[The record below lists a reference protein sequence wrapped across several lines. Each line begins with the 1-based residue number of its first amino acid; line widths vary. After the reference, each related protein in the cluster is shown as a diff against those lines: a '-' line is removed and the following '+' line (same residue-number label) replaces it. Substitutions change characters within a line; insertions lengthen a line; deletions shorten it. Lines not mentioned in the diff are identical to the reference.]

1 MIWGK
6 AVGLLGFMPSRP
18 RDEVDRFFDL
28 EYRRESADYRDVL
41 NREFRKGLKNSSETA
56 K

>member
-6 AVGLLGFMPSRP
+6 AVGLLAFTP
-18 RDEVDRFFDL
+18 RRGNVEIDRYFDL
-28 EYRRESADYRDVL
+28 EYRRESADYRDIL
-41 NREFRKGLKNSSETA
+41 NREFRKGLKTSGDSA